1 MSQKTVLIAG
11 ALGLLGRAAV
21 EHFESL
27 GDWEVIGISRRA
39 PNFETRARFLSLDLT
54 DRAACEAAAE
64 NLRQVTH
71 VVYAA
76 LYEKP
81 DLIAGWRD
89 REQMAVNLAMLQN
102 LVEPLETAA
111 PGLRHISLL
120 QGAKAYGVHIAPAP
134 VPTKE
139 RWPRHPHEN
148 FYWLQEDWIRER
160 QAGKQWSFTI
170 FRPQAVLGFAHG
182 SPMNAV
188 AAIGAY
194 AALRR
199 KQGLPLAFPG
209 GTGERVNEATDSRL
223 VAQAMAWAAE
233 APIAANETYNVHNG
247 DALVW
252 QHLFPR
258 VAEVFQMAY
267 TPEPEA
273 QRLETEMPA
282 HEEIWAE
289 IAADHNLVEAS
300 LQALVGSSWAFT
312 DRTFGYGHAHPPP
325 QSLSTIKI
333 RQHGFHAC
341 YDTEDALAWW
351 LERMQKERL
360 LPPRGGSF

>member
-1 MSQKTVLIAG
+1 MSRKTVLVAG

-27 GDWEVIGISRRA
+27 GEWDVISVSRRA
-39 PNFETRARFLSLDLT
+39 PTFPTKARFLSVDLT
-54 DRAACEAAAE
+54 DRAACEAAFGS
-64 NLRQVTH
+64 LSDVTH

-89 REQMAVNLAMLQN
+89 KEQMAVNLTMLQN
-102 LVEPLETAA
+102 LLEPLEAAA
-111 PGLRHISLL
+111 PKLQHVSLL
-120 QGAKAYGVHIAPAP
+120 QGAKAYGVHIEPAP

-148 FYWLQEDWIRER
+148 FYWLQEDWIRAR
-160 QAGKQWSFTI
+160 QQGKDWSFTI

-223 VAQAMAWAAE
+223 VARAMAWAAE
-233 APIAANETYNVHNG
+233 APVAANETYNVHNG

-258 VAEVFQMAY
+258 VAEVFNMEYA
-267 TPEPEA
+267 PEPQA
-273 QRLETEMPA
+273 QRLETEMPKQ
-282 HEEIWAE
+282 EGLWAE
-289 IAADHNLVEAS
+289 IAAEHGLVEPS
-300 LQALVGSSWAFT
+300 LQRLVGSSWAFT
-312 DRTFGYGHAHPPP
+312 DRTFGHGHAHPKP

-333 RQHGFHAC
+333 RSHGFHDC
-341 YDTEDALAWW
+341 LDTEDALAWW
-351 LERMQKERL
+351 LQRMQRERL
-360 LPPRGGSF
+360 LPG

>member
-21 EHFESL
+21 EHFENL
-27 GDWEVIGISRRA
+27 EDWEVIGISRRA
-39 PNFETRARFLSLDLT
+39 PNFPTGARFLSLDLT
-54 DRAACEAAAE
+54 DRAACEAA
-64 NLRQVTH
+64 LKDLKSVTH

-102 LVEPLETAA
+102 LIEPLEAAA

-139 RWPRHPHEN
+139 RWPRHQHEN

-160 QAGKQWSFTI
+160 QAGKAWSFTI

-194 AALRR
+194 AAIRR

-233 APIAANETYNVHNG
+233 APIAANESYNVHNG

-258 VAEVFQMAY
+258 VAEVFHMTY

-273 QRLETEMPA
+273 QRLETEMPKYKSL
-282 HEEIWAE
+282 WAE
-289 IAADHNLVEAS
+289 IAAEHALVEPS
-300 LQALVGSSWAFT
+300 LQSLVGSSWAFT
-312 DRTFGYGHAHPPP
+312 DRTFGYGHEHPKP

-351 LERMQKERL
+351 LERMQQERL
-360 LPPRGGSF
+360 LPR

>member
-1 MSQKTVLIAG
+1 MSKKTVLIAG

-27 GDWEVIGISRRA
+27 GDWEVIGVSRRA
-39 PNFETRARFLSLDLT
+39 PNFQTRARFLSLDLT
-54 DRAACEAAAE
+54 DRAACEAAARD
-64 NLRQVTH
+64 LKGVTH

-89 REQMAVNLAMLQN
+89 KEQMAVNLAMLQN
-102 LVEPLETAA
+102 LLEPLEAAA

-139 RWPRHPHEN
+139 RWPRHQHEN

-160 QAGKQWSFTI
+160 QAGKEWTFTI
-170 FRPQAVLGFAHG
+170 FRPQAVMGFAHG

-188 AAIGAY
+188 AAIGTY

-233 APIAANETYNVHNG
+233 APVAANETYNVQNG

-258 VAEVFQMAY
+258 VAEVFGMDFS
-267 TPEPEA
+267 PEPEA
-273 QRLETEMPA
+273 QRLETEMPKY
-282 HEEIWAE
+282 EGLWGE
-289 IAADHNLVEAS
+289 IAAEHGLLEPS
-300 LQALVGSSWAFT
+300 LQSLVGSSWAFT

-325 QSLSTIKI
+325 QSLSNIKI

-351 LERMQKERL
+351 LERMQQERL
-360 LPPRGGSF
+360 LPR